1 MEFRKG
7 VFVKFYRGE
16 NHSFGSG
23 VELDLQGYNL
33 LRVRSLPPAVV
44 SAVMHN
50 FFPLVNVQKSEFL
63 SILYLKKTA
72 TWQTHKAVCGLCLR
86 GSHILS
92 RRSTRLALEF
102 SLLTPFANTALK
114 FSHCFNILYNCCDL
128 EMC

>member
-63 SILYLKKTA
+63 SILYLKKNCYMA
-72 TWQTHKAVCGLCLR
+72 DPQSCLR
-86 GSHILS
+86 TLSERVSHFKQKVNPPCLGI
-92 RRSTRLALEF
+92 
-102 SLLTPFANTALK
+102 
-114 FSHCFNILYNCCDL
+114 
-128 EMC
+128 